1 MERITG
7 TINLL
12 NNDGE
17 CCRRIDVSTGNTET
31 TEGTFGSLI
40 VDMSK
45 RPPLVQGKGN
55 VWINR
60 GERLSRTVRLEGHSA
75 AAISISSGGQ
85 DRGTHIGF
93 VVLSTS
99 EPESDPE
106 FVRAGGNCR
115 CSLCDQ
121 EYRRH
126 PNSEHRSDLTILCD
140 GGLVKL

>member
-17 CCRRIDVSTGNTET
+17 CCRRIDVSTGNAKT

-40 VDMSK
+40 VDMNK

-60 GERLSRTVRLEGHSA
+60 GEKLTRTVRLEGPSA
-75 AAISISSGGQ
+75 AAIAISSNGH
-85 DRGTHIGF
+85 DRGTSIGYIA
-93 VVLSTS
+93 LSTS
-99 EPESDPE
+99 EPEPDPE
-106 FVRAGGNCR
+106 SVRASGNCR

-126 PNSEHRSDLTILCD
+126 PNYEHRNDLTILCD